1 MTKYIEL
8 GGVERPVRFGFS
20 ALYQYE
26 QRTGRNALTDF
37 AAMQGGQASV
47 SLMIDLLFAGLC
59 AGTRHEKGKVDYTQE
74 DVADW
79 IGNDVDVLQ
88 IAATMFAA
96 SFEKDKAGEGEGEKK
111 AKPPRAIRAEA

>member
-1 MTKYIEL
+1 MTEYINL

-47 SLMIDLLFAGLC
+47 SMMIDLLFAGLC
-59 AGTRHEKGKVDYTQE
+59 AGTRHEKKAVDYTQE

-79 IGNDVDVLQ
+79 VGNDVDVLQ
-88 IAATMFAA
+88 VAATLFAA
-96 SFEKDKAGEGEGEKK
+96 SFEKAGEGDGQKK
-111 AKPPRAIRAEA
+111 TKPLKAIRGQA

>member
-1 MTKYIEL
+1 MTNFLTI

-37 AAMQGGQASV
+37 AAMQGGHATV

-59 AGTRHEKGKVDYTQE
+59 AGTRHEKKAVDYTPE

-79 IGNDVDVLQ
+79 VGNDLEVFQ
-88 IAATMFAA
+88 RAAAMFAE
-96 SFEKDKAGEGEGEKK
+96 SFEKAGEGDAQKK
-111 AKPPRAIRAEA
+111 AKPPIKLKAEA

>member
-1 MTKYIEL
+1 MTNYLNI

-47 SLMIDLLFAGLC
+47 SLMIDLLYSGLC
-59 AGTRHEKGKVDYTQE
+59 AGTRHEKKAVDYTPE

-79 IGNDVDVLQ
+79 IGNDMDVLQ
-88 IAATMFAA
+88 IAATMFAE
-96 SFEKDKAGEGEGEKK
+96 SFEKTKAGEGDTEKK
-111 AKPPRAIRAEA
+111 AKPPKVMAEA

>member
-1 MTKYIEL
+1 MTEYISL

-47 SLMIDLLFAGLC
+47 SMMIDLLYAGLC
-59 AGTRHEKGKVDYTQE
+59 AGTRHEKQTVDYTQE

-79 IGNDVDVLQ
+79 IGNDMDALQ

-96 SFEKDKAGEGEGEKK
+96 SFEKAGEGDAQKK
-111 AKPPRAIRAEA
+111 MKPLKAIRGQA

>member
-1 MTKYIEL
+1 MTNYINI
-8 GGVERPVRFGFS
+8 GGIERPVRFGFS

-47 SLMIDLLFAGLC
+47 SLMVDLLFAGLC
-59 AGTRHEKGKVDYTQE
+59 AGTRHERQPVDYTQE

-79 IGNDVDVLQ
+79 IGNDMDVLQ
-88 IAATMFAA
+88 YAATMFAE
-96 SFEKDKAGEGEGEKK
+96 SFEKAGEGEAEKK
-111 AKPPRAIRAEA
+111 MKPPRLKAEA

>member
-1 MTKYIEL
+1 MTEYLSL
-8 GGVERPVRFGFS
+8 GGVERPVRFGFA

-37 AAMQGGQASV
+37 AAMQGGTASV
-47 SLMIDLLFAGLC
+47 TLIIDLLYSGLC
-59 AGTRHEKGKVDYTQE
+59 AGTRHEKKPVDYTAE

-79 IGNDVDVLQ
+79 VGNDMDVLQ

-96 SFEKDKAGEGEGEKK
+96 SFEKAGEGDAEKK
-111 AKPPRAIRAEA
+111 AKPPMKTIIPEA

>member
-1 MTKYIEL
+1 MTEYIEL

-47 SLMIDLLFAGLC
+47 SLMIDLLYAGLC
-59 AGTRHEKGKVDYTQE
+59 AGTRHEKKAVDYTQE

-79 IGNDVDVLQ
+79 IGNDMDVLQ

-96 SFEKDKAGEGEGEKK
+96 SFEKEKAGEGEAQKK
-111 AKPPRAIRAEA
+111 MKPLKAIRGRA

>member
-1 MTKYIEL
+1 MTNFIEI

-37 AAMQGGQASV
+37 AKMQDGEASV
-47 SLMIDLLFAGLC
+47 TLLVELLYSGLC
-59 AGTRHEKGKVDYTQE
+59 AGTRHEKKEVDYTQE

-79 IGNDVDVLQ
+79 IGTDMGVLEK
-88 IAATMFAA
+88 AAAMFAE
-96 SFEKDKAGEGEGEKK
+96 SFEKAGEGDAQKK
-111 AKPPRAIRAEA
+111 GKPLTKTRAIA